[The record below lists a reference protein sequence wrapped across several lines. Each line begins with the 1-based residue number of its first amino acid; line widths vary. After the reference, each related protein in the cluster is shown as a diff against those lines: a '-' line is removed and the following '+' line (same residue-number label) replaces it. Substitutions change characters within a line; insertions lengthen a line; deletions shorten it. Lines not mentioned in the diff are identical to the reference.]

1 MSKIGFPKKVL
12 EKNKFAIL
20 NINSQKDLKPFVK
33 NETNYLVFENKLKI
47 MEEQNHQCASLF
59 MK

>member
-20 NINSQKDLKPFVK
+20 NINSQKGLKNFEGK
-33 NETNYLVFENKLKI
+33 N
-47 MEEQNHQCASLF
+47 
-59 MK
+59 